1 MNNRKG
7 GKTPLLPVRTL
18 LIGLLVCANI
28 AMAGILLRG
37 QNSATDAQETTIG
50 SCKEAPAKLTGV
62 PLSLERPG
70 VTQEVAG
77 QWYYKV
83 SGTTPI
89 ELNDSIKQCSP
100 IKGAYTANTE
110 YVLNWKI
117 DYRQLGGGQC
127 ATGDVAVGIRIRQ
140 TYPLWETSD
149 GAAASTKA
157 TWNSFMDNLAMHED
171 GHTQLNQEH
180 AQELLSDLQAITN
193 HACETI
199 EQHAK
204 SIAAARTTA
213 LASANKAYDSTT
225 DHGSSQGAKLLDD

>member
-50 SCKEAPAKLTGV
+50 NCKEAPAKLTGV

-83 SGTTPI
+83 SGNTPM

-100 IKGAYTANTE
+100 IKDAYTANTE
-110 YVLNWKI
+110 YVLNWKV
-117 DYRQLGGGQC
+117 DYKQLGGGQC
-127 ATGDVAVGIRIRQ
+127 ATGNVAVGIRVRH
-140 TYPLWETSD
+140 TYPLWKATD
-149 GAAASTKA
+149 GTPASTGD

-171 GHTQLNQEH
+171 GHTKLDQQY
-180 AQELLSDLQAITN
+180 AQELFSDLQAITN
-193 HACETI
+193 YACETI

-204 SIAAARTTA
+204 SIAATRTKA
-213 LASANKAYDSTT
+213 LANANKTYDSTT
-225 DHGSSQGAKLLDD
+225 GHGDSQGAKLLDN

>member
-37 QNSATDAQETTIG
+37 QDSATDAQETTIG

-83 SGTTPI
+83 SGTTPM

-100 IKGAYTANTE
+100 IKDAYTANTE
-110 YVLNWKI
+110 YVLNWKVE
-117 DYRQLGGGQC
+117 YRQLGGGQC
-127 ATGDVAVGIRIRQ
+127 ATGNVAVGIRIRH
-140 TYPLWETSD
+140 TYPLWEVPGT
-149 GAAASTKA
+149 ASASAKG
-157 TWNSFMDNLAMHED
+157 TWNSFMDNLALHED
-171 GHTQLNQEH
+171 GHTRLDQQYAE
-180 AQELLSDLQAITN
+180 ELLDDLRSIKGYD
-193 HACETI
+193 CKTI

-204 SIAAARTTA
+204 DIAAVRTRA
-213 LASANKAYDSTT
+213 LSAANKAYDETT
-225 DHGSSQGAKLLDD
+225 GHGTSQGATLLDK